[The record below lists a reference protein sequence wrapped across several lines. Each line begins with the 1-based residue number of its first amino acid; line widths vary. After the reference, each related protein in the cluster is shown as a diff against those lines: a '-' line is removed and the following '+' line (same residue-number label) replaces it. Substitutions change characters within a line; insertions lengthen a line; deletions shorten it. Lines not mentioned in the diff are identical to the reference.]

1 MSNENMIVR
10 SRLVIPINVNKF
22 VQKANKRNADVIVL
36 DLEDSIPYEE
46 KEHARTLIPDA
57 VQTISSLITPIY
69 IRVNSEEDFLYKD
82 IEKSVREGVSG
93 IVVPKVE
100 SGHEI
105 EKIDQWITELEKK
118 ANLAVGQFKISVLIE
133 TAKGF
138 LDVADILKASKR
150 IDTVS
155 IGMEDLA
162 SDLGII
168 LNQQT
173 VASLNYFRL
182 KLITVA
188 RAYHVIPLGL
198 MGSLANYTD
207 LDSYRKYAR
216 EAFELGFRGSSCIHP
231 SQVEILNK
239 SFKYNEEEINQARKI
254 VNVFNNALAQGR
266 ASASYDGKMIDY
278 PHYKKYQQI
287 IDEYERVE
295 KYERL
300 KGNEGRC

>member
-1 MSNENMIVR
+1 MIVR
-10 SRLVIPINVNKF
+10 SRLVIPINVSKF

-46 KEHARTLIPDA
+46 KEYARTLIPDA
-57 VQTISSLITPIY
+57 VQTISSKNTPIY
-69 IRVNSEEDFLYKD
+69 IRVNSEEVSLYKD
-82 IEKSVREGVSG
+82 IEESVREGISG

-100 SGHEI
+100 SGRDV
-105 EKIDQWITELEKK
+105 EKIDQWITEHEKK
-118 ANLAVGQFKISVLIE
+118 ENLEVGKLKISVLIE

-138 LDVADILKASKR
+138 LAVADILKASKR

-173 VASLNYFRL
+173 AASLNYFRL

-188 RAYHVIPLGL
+188 RSYDVIPLGL
-198 MGSLANYTD
+198 MGSIANYTD

-231 SQVEILNK
+231 SQVEILNE
-239 SFKYNEEEINQARKI
+239 SFKYNQEEINEAREI
-254 VNVFNNALAQGR
+254 VNVFNHALEHGR
-266 ASASYDGKMIDY
+266 ASASYEGKMIDY
-278 PHYKKYQQI
+278 PHFKKYKQI
-287 IDEYERVE
+287 INENERVE
-295 KYERL
+295 RYESL
-300 KGNEGRC
+300 KGN